1 MLGGRDQNDSITKQS
16 KSDHNFLSTAG
27 GDRQRKKVCDHFELR
42 VFETVS
48 TRGCRKRLRSTSSV
62 LRTVSR
68 PAAALAPLAAAT
80 KKHWWCEWV
89 GWRMGWARGGPPPPL
104 ESCMLST
111 FGPAATGWVGWS
123 GVAPFTF
130 RIINLKR
137 CYSYSANSPRHPSI
151 SARGGEPPLHRH
163 STFVTRSMGPLGG
176 PMGQPWCPPC
186 QGSGVPRSSGGQ
198 NAQRQFARCTQPWS
212 PLPVPTPSHLGGP
225 RSPALSPGASRCGSI
240 SNLRNQLVPV

>member
-1 MLGGRDQNDSITKQS
+1 M
-16 KSDHNFLSTAG
+16 
-27 GDRQRKKVCDHFELR
+27 
-42 VFETVS
+42 
-48 TRGCRKRLRSTSSV
+48 
-62 LRTVSR
+62 
-68 PAAALAPLAAAT
+68 
-80 KKHWWCEWV
+80 
-89 GWRMGWARGGPPPPL
+89 
-104 ESCMLST
+104 
-111 FGPAATGWVGWS
+111 
-123 GVAPFTF
+123 APFIF

-198 NAQRQFARCTQPWS
+198 NAQRQFARCAQPWS

-240 SNLRNQLVPV
+240 SNLRNQLVPVCRGLNVIPDSSAHKLTLVFACFVSFLVALGLPVTGLLIEILRGSQT

>member
-1 MLGGRDQNDSITKQS
+1 M
-16 KSDHNFLSTAG
+16 
-27 GDRQRKKVCDHFELR
+27 
-42 VFETVS
+42 
-48 TRGCRKRLRSTSSV
+48 
-62 LRTVSR
+62 
-68 PAAALAPLAAAT
+68 
-80 KKHWWCEWV
+80 
-89 GWRMGWARGGPPPPL
+89 
-104 ESCMLST
+104 
-111 FGPAATGWVGWS
+111 
-123 GVAPFTF
+123 APFIF

-240 SNLRNQLVPV
+240 SNLRNQLVPVCRGLVVFSSGFTLSFYASRPWAPWEGPGGPISPWVWALGGPRAPLGPGGPCVAQGYT